1 MNTKNL
7 LTLTIGIALAILV
20 FLPAQDVL
28 ARTEACAVAEGC
40 AVVGAEVCVEVVSAE
55 ECEVVVSVE
64 ECRDLPWVVL
74 LRCHARHRLAVRLR

>member
-28 ARTEACAVAEGC
+28 ARDEEEEACEVVEVCAVA
-40 AVVGAEVCVEVVSAE
+40 AVCVAVVSAE
-55 ECEVVVSVE
+55 ECVVVAIRGGMS
-64 ECRDLPWVVL
+64 RPSL
-74 LRCHARHRLAVRLR
+74 LHSHVRLR